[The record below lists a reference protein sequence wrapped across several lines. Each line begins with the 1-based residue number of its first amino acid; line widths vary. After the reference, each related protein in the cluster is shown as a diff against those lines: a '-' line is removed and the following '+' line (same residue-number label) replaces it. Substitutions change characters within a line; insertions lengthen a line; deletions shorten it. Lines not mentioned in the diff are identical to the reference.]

1 MKLRLLD
8 PAFAVCK
15 IPSPLDA
22 DLSAPYAFLSVTE
35 EEVSLVCEAGR
46 VPASAIK
53 VEWGFRCLTVEGPLE
68 FSMVGVIAG
77 ISAILAERGISLFVV
92 STYDTDYIL
101 LKEDALERALAALTE
116 RGYSYD

>member
-1 MKLRLLD
+1 MKLRLLE

-15 IPSPLDA
+15 IPSPADA
-22 DLSAPYAFLSVTE
+22 DLRAPYTFLSITE

-46 VPASAIK
+46 VPARATAA
-53 VEWGFRCLTVEGPLE
+53 EQDFRCLKIEGPLD

-77 ISAILAERGISLFVV
+77 ISAILAEHGVSLFVI

-101 LKEDALERALAALTE
+101 LKANALERAVTILLE
-116 RGYSYD
+116 RGYTL